1 MRTLLVVDNYD
12 SFTWNL
18 AQLLGAV
25 AGSSVRVRVVLNDA
39 HTVDELIA
47 SAPWRV
53 VISPGPGDPSRAGVS
68 NALIAKAPAPLL
80 GVCLGHQC
88 IASVFGARVVR
99 AAEPVHGKAAAVHHS
114 QNGLFEGIPSPFTAA
129 RYHSL
134 AVDPA
139 SLPACLEVTARTAD
153 GVVMALR
160 HRERALYGVQFH
172 PESVL
177 TAWGEALVK
186 NFLSEKSN
194 PPREG

>member
-18 AQLLGAV
+18 VQLLGAA
-25 AGSSVRVRVVLNDA
+25 AGSSVTVRVVLNDA
-39 HTVDELIA
+39 HTVDELLA
-47 SAPWRV
+47 SDPWRV

-68 NALIAKAPAPLL
+68 NALIARATVPVL

-88 IASVFGARVVR
+88 IASVFGGRVVR
-99 AAEPVHGKAAAVHHS
+99 AAEPVHGKAASVYHA

-139 SLPACLEVTARTAD
+139 SVPDCLEVTARTAD

-177 TAWGEALVK
+177 TAWGDALVK
-186 NFLSEKSN
+186 NFLSEKAIRS
-194 PPREG
+194 RDG

>member
-47 SAPWRV
+47 SDPWRV

-68 NALIAKAPAPLL
+68 NALIARSTAPLL

-88 IASVFGARVVR
+88 LASVFGARVVR
-99 AAEPVHGKAAAVHHS
+99 AAEPVHGKSAAVHHH
-114 QNGLFEGIPSPFTAA
+114 QNGLFEGISSPFTAA

-139 SLPACLEVTARTAD
+139 SVPDCLEVTARTAD

-177 TAWGEALVK
+177 TAGGEALVK

-194 PPREG
+194 PRREG